1 MFDSHQEPWRATS
14 WPMAGKDDPVA
25 LRLRTLRDALAFDTA
40 SAMAAFLGVS
50 PQRWSN
56 FENGLPLSR
65 EMAFRLVQ
73 KIPGLTLDWLY
84 FGKSDGVPL
93 ALARRL
99 GELEPDRK
107 STTGP

>member
-1 MFDSHQEPWRATS
+1 
-14 WPMAGKDDPVA
+14 MAGKDDPVA

-84 FGKSDGVPL
+84 FGKSDGLPL
-93 ALARRL
+93 GLARRL